1 MRATISLGSGA
12 RAFLATKATIQ
23 DVAREAG
30 VSAATVDRVL
40 NGRPG
45 VRQVTVERVEDAVRR
60 LNYEPDR
67 LTGHLT
73 RDRDYTFVFVLPT
86 GTNAFMRAL
95 HQELE
100 NLHRRLLRERIR
112 VQIDNVDVFDGMVLG
127 THLEGLATQDID
139 GVAVVALEHP
149 AVREAIATLNESS
162 IPVLTL
168 VSDIPNSQRRHFV
181 GIDNSAA
188 GRTAGS
194 LVGRFSGGRPG
205 SVGLLVG
212 SMALRD
218 HVERAYG
225 FEQVIGSEYRNLTV
239 LPVRETRDSIDQV
252 HREVI
257 DFHRT
262 HPDLL
267 AIYNAGGGSRGLI
280 SGLESDP
287 AYASTIAIGHEL
299 TDSVRKALV
308 RGTLD
313 AAINQDPGHE
323 IRSAIRVLTS
333 FVDDTDVIPGQER
346 IRIDVYLRDNIP

>member
-1 MRATISLGSGA
+1 MVIR
-12 RAFLATKATIQ
+12 ATIQ

-45 VRQVTVERVEDAVRR
+45 VRQITVERVEEAVRR

-73 RDRDYTFVFVLPT
+73 RDRDYTFVFVLPSST
-86 GTNAFMRAL
+86 SAFMRAL
-95 HQELE
+95 HEE
-100 NLHRRLLRERIR
+100 IDNLHRRLLRERIR
-112 VQIDNVDVFDGMVLG
+112 IRIDTVDVFDGLILG
-127 THLEGLATQDID
+127 AHLEGLVRQEVD

-149 AVREAIATLNESS
+149 IVREAIATLHGAD

-168 VSDIPNSQRRHFV
+168 VSDSPNSMRRHFV

-194 LVGRFSGGRPG
+194 LIGRFAGAKEGKL
-205 SVGLLVG
+205 GLLVG

-218 HVERAYG
+218 HVERVYG
-225 FEQVIGSEYRNLTV
+225 FEQVISSEFRHLTV
-239 LPVRETRDSIDQV
+239 LPVRETRDSVDQV
-252 HREVI
+252 HQEVL
-257 DFHRT
+257 DLHES

-267 AIYNAGGGSRGLI
+267 GIYNAGGGSRGLI
-280 SGLESDP
+280 SGLQSEERFK
-287 AYASTIAIGHEL
+287 STIAIAHEL

-333 FVDDTDVIPGQER
+333 YVDGTEVIPGQER